1 MASRQRLWR
10 ANTGFEPSALRAGLE
25 AAQVWASWDRLRMY
39 RAAENFPW
47 PNPLFQPGR
56 WRWRAKS
63 TFWGRKQASFGHGR
77 AYYFLYSEEK
87 GLSVNCCAMHQEIFE
102 GGTAGRWLL
111 RHYSKVPAWAG
122 SYDNLPA
129 RQTNYLAQHER
140 QQGEYYKQHRVNK
153 HLLKG
158 TKSRCGGYDVIAAHR
173 TTGGD
178 ADNEKV
184 RHNIRT
190 TGIQF
195 VTRRRHHHQ
204 RYTPAQYSAC
214 GDTRTLI
221 AGK

>member
-1 MASRQRLWR
+1 
-10 ANTGFEPSALRAGLE
+10 
-25 AAQVWASWDRLRMY
+25 MY

-87 GLSVNCCAMHQEIFE
+87 GLSVNCCAMHQEIFD

-158 TKSRCGGYDVIAAHR
+158 TKSRCGGYDVIAEPQEVTQTMKR
-173 TTGGD
+173 CVTTLGPLGYSLLPD
-178 ADNEKV
+178 V
-184 RHNIRT
+184 
-190 TGIQF
+190 GIIISDIHLLS
-195 VTRRRHHHQ
+195 TAPAG
-204 RYTPAQYSAC
+204 TP
-214 GDTRTLI
+214 GLW
-221 AGK
+221 